1 VYKHGSRFGKYSLK
15 NKKTRSFK
23 MDKGEFNRLK
33 DRMKVQVNLSWEQEE
48 EKLSYY
54 GLKDGMQVLEVG
66 SGPGFI
72 TEKLLTKYKK
82 SHITALE
89 INEDFIKHTESQLK
103 TEADN
108 NRLSLI
114 QGDITDSNLQSE
126 SFDFVFVRLVLQHLE
141 NPEAAISEIYRVLK
155 PGGKLVVID
164 VDDEIWGLVEPRVQE
179 LEHILGSHAEEQ
191 KHEGGNRYIG
201 RDLHRLMKQGEF
213 EKVKLDLIPVH
224 SGDIG
229 VDAFLPQI
237 DVDEM
242 RKMVENGFATEEE
255 ILAVKDACDKL
266 IDREDSFVMLILFMA
281 FAQKKQA

>member
-1 VYKHGSRFGKYSLK
+1 
-15 NKKTRSFK
+15 
-23 MDKGEFNRLK
+23 MDKAELNRIAN
-33 DRMKVQVNLSWEQEE
+33 RMRVQVNLSWRQEQ

-54 GLKDGMQVLEVG
+54 GLKDGMKILEVG

-72 TEKLLTKYKK
+72 TEKLLKDYKN

-89 INEDFIKHTESQLK
+89 INEDFIKYTKSHLK
-103 TEADN
+103 TEHDD
-108 NRLSLI
+108 NRLRLVH
-114 QGDITDSNLQSE
+114 GDITDSNLQNE

-141 NPEAAISEIYRVLK
+141 NPEVAINEIYRVLK

-164 VDDEIWGLVEPRVQE
+164 VDDEVWGLVEPRVQE

-191 KHEGGNRYIG
+191 EDEGGNRYIG
-201 RDLHRLMKQGEF
+201 RDLHRLIKQGEF

-224 SGDIG
+224 SGDVG

-242 RKMVENGFATEEE
+242 RTMVESGFATEEE
-255 ILAVKDACDKL
+255 ILAVKDACDEL
-266 IDREDSFVMLILFMA
+266 IEQEDSFVMLILFMA